1 YGSLQQQQQ
10 VCRLHPTPDGVYTAI
25 LALDSN
31 SALRQGDSSADSLP
45 GNTYQVLEATL
56 KVMWDRNFHTYPDII
71 VDIECRVPESG
82 AGSEVGLPVGDP
94 RWPVSHRVPD
104 TELHIQASSIC
115 FCTLRKS
122 EDSPLLSRGPL
133 SGLSLDL
140 RVLNEWNRMI
150 GEADEN
156 EIIKLDILLHDR
168 TGAKGDREYTGLL
181 IRQCFAANK
190 SAASAD
196 DGRPSRRGA
205 NGRSDKLII
214 GCGGDRV
221 LDSGFTADFRSTRP
235 KGGLHMQ
242 TGGFPAFRLG
252 NSPNLYFRCTVR
264 VCRHSDEKLCEPT
277 SCASD
282 KMAKRSPD
290 SSVWDIETESHVV
303 VALKRDQKWAQPQ
316 SSCQASMCL
325 STRQVI
331 VIILI
336 LLVLLALVSGLVI
349 VVYRRRLLISAQR
362 RLRRVSSS
370 QDGGPSSS
378 AAIAASAACRGGGA
392 IGGVI
397 GGSEEDNDLD
407 DLDEDV
413 VGTPQHRG
421 GDAAGAAAKTIVD
434 YPGSPPSRQQLAR
447 LAAYST
453 VSGSMLASHSPVCRK
468 NATQALSTEAAAAA
482 QRSRTMSSA
491 RIRQSRQRRRSQ
503 SRQSAAAQLASA
515 RVRRQA
521 SVSRVKDRPGPNLC
535 RPVRRCSMPLSR
547 SLALNSS
554 SICRG
559 TDSSTCLLLSGE
571 LAPADSGRDG
581 PPGAAADHAGE
592 QAVEMAAAQA
602 VSAGPDA
609 GQVAVYDGAPQPA
622 VAESEVRRQLV
633 VEAVPVGADVRQVV
647 NLAAPAQLHDQHP
660 LADQAGHRARNLQPG
675 EAAAVQP
682 PGQSHVLG
690 LGGEVQLARQI
701 PSGLVDQPLKSTNR
715 RDTRPTSQSMV
726 AMSAADLAST
736 SGCCTFTATGVP
748 SSSSARC
755 TCARLAAPHGRR
767 VAVQAAQHPGVG
779 LRQQVIKCGQ
789 VLPDFDEA
797 AAVDAAQPVQPVGR
811 ALVHLG
817 DDGRVFR
824 TLATGGC
831 GEGAEWI
838 VRFCLGG
845 ISRLLMTLRVGVR
858 LRRCGHRLPQ
868 TAQQPQQQAGVDQR
882 LAGHHQHDQMLRVE
896 RAQAGR
902 SGRAVAAA
910 DGAKRRGEAE
920 HSGEAGCDCGNLS
933 GDCQAHIGSE
943 LPAVV
948 LLGGRLNQENIAVQL
963 YGSQNSVAMQKQTQ
977 NKSGRLC
984 RKRRKQQQLLQH
996 RPPPSVS
1003 SASFNLSNLSLLGL
1017 NRILK
1022 ACCRPGS
1029 SGTVGDEY
1037 SPLLSAPLES
1047 LSVELCLRNAENP
1060 AQRDLHQVLIDE
1072 SGSQHADSSNRAVS
1086 ELVGGVAVQLVN
1098 SFDQVLQYSLAIVAL
1113 QLGPLKQVSSQLLNQ
1128 RQDNLLLQIG
1138 RPEQSLLSGN
1148 GLGLF
1153 THLSYEFVETGAESG
1168 VKLQRSAHLH
1178 TLSSGFANSIDG
1190 AFRSNKLSD
1199 IFLDGGIRSR
1209 HLPVHLVADLLLQP
1223 VKRSQRSLP
1232 DTGQASKASWAAW
1245 PATWRWSSASCCD
1258 CSLEA
1263 SASWRRSPT
1272 AEPIADAAA
1281 DDAADAT
1288 AAVSAEFDDAIFVTG
1303 DFFGAEL
1310 GRSPAP
1316 PLSAA
1321 AATAAAAKSA
1331 SCDTSASSS
1340 AGSASST
1347 SAAASAA
1354 AEAAT
1359 AAAATSRLPT
1369 TELPTGDAS
1378 PVTMVTVE
1386 LSTAVPARPKPP
1398 LPAALLPDANSRSTS
1413 VELPRLRGVAAA
1425 DAGPDEA
1432 AAAGED
1438 GAAPEA
1444 NDGAKV
1450 MKSQR
1455 LTVCRC
1461 RVWADSPLPIAPVEA
1476 SAAVDLAG
1484 LSEAMEKSMHGSAM
1498 TNSVRQVSAGPPPA
1512 SVEENSAT

>member
-1 YGSLQQQQQ
+1 KTLDLDSEHCRECKAAKQYGQCYAATNSTETGCLCPKRLSTPNVEGRHCQAVLLKTARHWRARLDKRRRRSRAVPPDGQRAKERMQYRIGFFTPAWPRGVRELSLQKMVVKFDPNYDNPPYDQLRERLTSKNSTAFIGSYGSLQQQQQ

-25 LALDSN
+25 LALDSKQR
-31 SALRQGDSSADSLP
+31 LRGRGIVQRTRYP
-45 GNTYQVLEATL
+45 TYQVLEATL

-71 VDIECRVPESG
+71 VDIECRVPRAVPARRS
-82 AGSEVGLPVGDP
+82 ACRWAT

-303 VALKRDQKWAQPQ
+303 VALKRDQKWAQP
-316 SSCQASMCL
+316 
-325 STRQVI
+325 RQWQRRV
-331 VIILI
+331 
-336 LLVLLALVSGLVI
+336 VLMWCAVSGRHRGLA
-349 VVYRRRLLISAQR
+349 AQR
-362 RLRRVSSS
+362 RLRRSSS
-370 QDGGPSSS
+370 QDGGP
-378 AAIAASAACRGGGA
+378 ARQPQLPACGA
-392 IGGVI
+392 IGGVS
-397 GGSEEDNDLD
+397 GSER
-407 DLDEDV
+407 
-413 VGTPQHRG
+413 T
-421 GDAAGAAAKTIVD
+421 TI
-434 YPGSPPSRQQLAR
+434 YLS
-447 LAAYST
+447 
-453 VSGSMLASHSPVCRK
+453 K

-824 TLATGGC
+824 TLATSGC

-845 ISRLLMTLRVGVR
+845 ISQLLMTLRVGVR

-963 YGSQNSVAMQKQTQ
+963 YGSQK
-977 NKSGRLC
+977 
-984 RKRRKQQQLLQH
+984 
-996 RPPPSVS
+996 
-1003 SASFNLSNLSLLGL
+1003 
-1017 NRILK
+1017 
-1022 ACCRPGS
+1022 
-1029 SGTVGDEY
+1029 
-1037 SPLLSAPLES
+1037 
-1047 LSVELCLRNAENP
+1047 
-1060 AQRDLHQVLIDE
+1060 
-1072 SGSQHADSSNRAVS
+1072 
-1086 ELVGGVAVQLVN
+1086 
-1098 SFDQVLQYSLAIVAL
+1098 
-1113 QLGPLKQVSSQLLNQ
+1113 
-1128 RQDNLLLQIG
+1128 
-1138 RPEQSLLSGN
+1138 
-1148 GLGLF
+1148 
-1153 THLSYEFVETGAESG
+1153 
-1168 VKLQRSAHLH
+1168 
-1178 TLSSGFANSIDG
+1178 
-1190 AFRSNKLSD
+1190 
-1199 IFLDGGIRSR
+1199 
-1209 HLPVHLVADLLLQP
+1209 
-1223 VKRSQRSLP
+1223 
-1232 DTGQASKASWAAW
+1232 
-1245 PATWRWSSASCCD
+1245 
-1258 CSLEA
+1258 
-1263 SASWRRSPT
+1263 
-1272 AEPIADAAA
+1272 
-1281 DDAADAT
+1281 
-1288 AAVSAEFDDAIFVTG
+1288 
-1303 DFFGAEL
+1303 
-1310 GRSPAP
+1310 
-1316 PLSAA
+1316 
-1321 AATAAAAKSA
+1321 
-1331 SCDTSASSS
+1331 
-1340 AGSASST
+1340 
-1347 SAAASAA
+1347 
-1354 AEAAT
+1354 
-1359 AAAATSRLPT
+1359 
-1369 TELPTGDAS
+1369 
-1378 PVTMVTVE
+1378 
-1386 LSTAVPARPKPP
+1386 
-1398 LPAALLPDANSRSTS
+1398 
-1413 VELPRLRGVAAA
+1413 
-1425 DAGPDEA
+1425 
-1432 AAAGED
+1432 
-1438 GAAPEA
+1438 
-1444 NDGAKV
+1444 
-1450 MKSQR
+1450 
-1455 LTVCRC
+1455 
-1461 RVWADSPLPIAPVEA
+1461 
-1476 SAAVDLAG
+1476 
-1484 LSEAMEKSMHGSAM
+1484 
-1498 TNSVRQVSAGPPPA
+1498 
-1512 SVEENSAT
+1512 